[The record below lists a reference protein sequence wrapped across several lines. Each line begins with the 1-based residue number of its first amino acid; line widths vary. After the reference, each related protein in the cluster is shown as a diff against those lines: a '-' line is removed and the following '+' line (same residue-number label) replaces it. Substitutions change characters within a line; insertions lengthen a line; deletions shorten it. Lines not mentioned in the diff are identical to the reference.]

1 MTLTV
6 VKFYSWYH
14 KSLLFRCRI
23 KLTVMQSN
31 KSKKKT
37 AEERIGPAPDVNI

>member
-14 KSLLFRCRI
+14 KSPLFHCRI
-23 KLTVMQSN
+23 KLIVMQSN
-31 KSKKKT
+31 ESKKKT
-37 AEERIGPAPDVNI
+37 AEERIGPSPEVNI